1 LGALLAS
8 ALVARP
14 AHGGRE
20 LRSTASTLS
29 PAVTNQLVALER
41 GAHTL
46 FSRDEL
52 ARRLERSAEGERPLR
67 VKFGVDPS
75 RPDLHLGHAVPLR
88 KLRQFQDLGHT
99 AVLIIGDFTGRVG
112 DPSGRSETR
121 PMLSEDEIRSNAQTY
136 FDQAGRVLDMDGAEV
151 RWNSQWLGDMT
162 MADVLR
168 LTSSYTVAKML
179 ERDDFRGR
187 HEAHE
192 PISVVEF
199 LYPLMQAMDSVAV
212 EADVELGGTDQTFN
226 LLVGRE
232 IQRAYGQEPQVVL
245 TMPLLVGTDGKRKMS
260 KSFDNYVAF
269 TDSEADMFG
278 KAMSIP
284 DEALDEWEALAS
296 GLNPEELPAVAL
308 ARDDM
313 PEAARRKRRLAKAVV
328 ASFHGWDAADRQE
341 RAFDAVHRRGELPE
355 DAPAARIPD
364 ETVKDGK
371 VWLPRLLVALGLA
384 GSNSDARRKLGE
396 GAVRLDG
403 QRLDDPEAE
412 LDRSALSGRILQ
424 VGRARF
430 VRLEP

>member
-1 LGALLAS
+1 MD
-8 ALVARP
+8 
-14 AHGGRE
+14 
-20 LRSTASTLS
+20 
-29 PAVTNQLVALER
+29 QLVSLER

-46 FSRDEL
+46 VTREEL
-52 ARRLERSAEGERPLR
+52 ARRLARSADAERPLR

-99 AVLIIGDFTGRVG
+99 AVLIIGDFTGQVG
-112 DPSGRSETR
+112 DPTGRSETR
-121 PMLSEDEIRSNAQTY
+121 PMLSEDEIRTNAQTY
-136 FDQAGRVLDMDGAEV
+136 FDQADLVLDMDRAEV
-151 RWNSQWLGDMT
+151 RWNSEWLGELT

-187 HEAHE
+187 YEAHE

-226 LLVGRE
+226 LLVGRD

-245 TMPLLVGTDGKRKMS
+245 TLPLLVGTDGKRKMS
-260 KSFDNYVAF
+260 KSFDNYIAF
-269 TDSEADMFG
+269 TDSAADMFG

-296 GLNPEELPAVAL
+296 GLEPERLAAVAL
-308 ARDDM
+308 QREDM
-313 PEAARRKRRLAKAVV
+313 PEAARRKRRLAKSVV
-328 ASFHGWDAADRQE
+328 ASFHGWDEADHQE
-341 RAFDAVHRRGELPE
+341 REFDAVHRRGELPG
-355 DAPAARIPD
+355 DAPVVRIPA
-364 ETVKDGK
+364 EAVKNGR
-371 VWLPRLLVALGLA
+371 VWIPRLLVALGLA
-384 GSNSDARRKLGE
+384 GSNSDARRKLAE

-403 QRLDDPEAE
+403 ERLDDPDVE
-412 LDRSALSGRILQ
+412 LATAALSGRILQ
-424 VGRARF
+424 VGKARF
-430 VRLEP
+430 VRLEA